1 MSISLRI
8 KELRK
13 SKNLTQKDFSTIIK
27 VDNSQF
33 SKIESGKLQPTI
45 QQIMDIS
52 SNFEVSLDW
61 LCFGERNDFEIT
73 SNKSE
78 NNEPNYKEL
87 SDALKTIVNYQKE
100 EIDQLKKALNELKQK

>member
-13 SKNLTQKDFSTIIK
+13 SKNFTQKDFSAIIK

-45 QQIMDIS
+45 QQLMDIS
-52 SNFEVSLDW
+52 SNYEVSMDW
-61 LCFGERNDFEIT
+61 LCFGIT
-73 SNKSE
+73 AATN
-78 NNEPNYKEL
+78 NNEAGEQ
-87 SDALKTIVNYQKE
+87 NYQELAEARKAIIVYQKQ
-100 EIDQLKKALNELKQK
+100 EIDQLKKTLEELKKK